1 MNEITPAPVPPPR
14 SAQRQIWKFL
24 SGLLTGKA
32 AAGIIS
38 LGYLVIA
45 ARMLGVTEYG
55 VLNLVHGYAV
65 MIGGVIAFSG
75 WHGLV
80 RYGHDAL
87 LAGDHGRFRQLVR
100 FMTLFEIGFF
110 LLAVLIAVIL
120 VPFIGPRLGW
130 PPAAMQLA
138 PLYTL
143 SIIATVR
150 TTPNGILQI
159 AERFDLIGW
168 HQIVMPVTRLFGAV
182 LAWLNGWGLTGFIW
196 VWLASAVAEG
206 LSMWIMGLWQF
217 RKMNLAHASRATLR
231 EVNRANPGFMRFILT
246 TNADIT
252 LREFAPRAI
261 PLVIGWILG
270 PAATGLYSLAQRAS
284 VILQQPAQMLGH
296 ASYAVAA
303 RLAAEGKSEESRTAI
318 WKSVG
323 LATLAAL
330 PVALVISL
338 FARQLLELLGGKG
351 FEAAVLLLILIV
363 VGRALIVGGP
373 TFSSALTALGKPGQS
388 IAVNLFTNIGLLPLL
403 PLFLNWFGIEGAGYH
418 LMLQSVLALILLGWL
433 VRVAQNESLQRS
445 AAGALDIDEPRRS

>member
-1 MNEITPAPVPPPR
+1 MPSR
-14 SAQRQIWKFL
+14 SAQRQIWRFL

-32 AAGIIS
+32 AAGVIS

-100 FMTLFEIGFF
+100 FMTLFELGFF
-110 LLAVLIAVIL
+110 VIAVVVAIIL
-120 VPFIGPRLGW
+120 VPLIGPRLDW

-138 PLYTL
+138 PLYAL

-168 HQIVMPVTRLFGAV
+168 HQIVMPVTRLIGA
-182 LAWLNGWGLTGFIW
+182 LIAWANGWGLTGFIW
-196 VWLASAVAEG
+196 IWLVSALAEG
-206 LSMWIMGLWQF
+206 VSMWIMGLWQLK
-217 RKMNLAHASRATLR
+217 KMNLEQPSRTTLR
-231 EVNRANPGFMRFILT
+231 EINRANPGFMRFILT

-252 LREFAPRAI
+252 LREFAPRAV

-270 PAATGLYSLAQRAS
+270 PAATGLFSLAQRAS
-284 VILQQPAQMLGH
+284 VILQQPALMLGH

-303 RLAAEGKSEESRTAI
+303 RLAAEGKAAESRTAI

-323 LATLAAL
+323 LATIVAL

-338 FARQLLELLGGKG
+338 FAPQLLKLMGGEG
-351 FEAAVLLLILIV
+351 FEAAVPLLIVIV
-363 VGRALIVGGP
+363 IGRAMIVGGP

-388 IAVNLFTNIGLLPLL
+388 IAVNLLTNIGLLPLL
-403 PLFLNWFGIEGAGYH
+403 PFFLNRFGVIGAGYH
-418 LMLQSVLALILLGWL
+418 LLLQSVLALVLLGWL
-433 VRVAQNESLQRS
+433 VRKAQNASSQTGSDTPPS
-445 AAGALDIDEPRRS
+445 ASD